1 MLHFC
6 WGTLPLMV
14 WQRTWLPKW
23 NSGICLSTGEADQ
36 QCSGW
41 ASLTI
46 WTCCTLAGPH
56 TFLKNTNKI
65 KTANTMHTFPKNT
78 NKIKTANTM
87 HTFPK
92 NTNKITTANR
102 THRFPKNTNE
112 ITTANTIISSNIDA
126 IENPVFKRILVQILL
141 INGIVTFWRCSSSDL
156 WLNNHSLIFST
167 FSAFW

>member
-65 KTANTMHTFPKNT
+65 KTAITMHTFS
-78 NKIKTANTM
+78 
-87 HTFPK
+87 K
-92 NTNKITTANR
+92 NTNKITTANT
-102 THRFPKNTNE
+102 THIFPKNTNK

-126 IENPVFKRILVQILL
+126 IENPVFKRILVQILS
-141 INGIVTFWRCSSSDL
+141 INGKVTFWRCSSLDL
-156 WLNNHSLIFST
+156 WLNNHSLIFDV
-167 FSAFW
+167 